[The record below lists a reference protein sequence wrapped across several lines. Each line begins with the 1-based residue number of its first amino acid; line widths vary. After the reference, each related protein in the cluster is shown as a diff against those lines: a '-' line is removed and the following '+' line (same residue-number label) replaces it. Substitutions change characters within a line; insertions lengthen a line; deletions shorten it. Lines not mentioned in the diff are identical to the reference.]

1 MFFRKSQI
9 EPLPTMMTAVKMG
22 DRLLQMG
29 LDEPRT
35 AISLAGKVGL
45 SGTAAHVVNDE
56 AQGGRLRVAAT
67 KGGVLVDVRVVKT
80 LRSLPYDDD
89 AFDLVVMHSVKGLI
103 AGMAPY
109 TRVRSVE
116 ECLRV
121 LRVGGRMLVIE
132 AEPRG
137 GLGSLIRP
145 YPVDG
150 HYVATGETVGALK
163 AEGFRPVR
171 ILADREGLRF
181 VEGHKPFPQ
190 PEG

>member
-1 MFFRKSQI
+1 MFFRKSKVD
-9 EPLPTMMTAVKMG
+9 PLPITMTAVKMG
-22 DRLLQMG
+22 ERLLQVG
-29 LDEPRT
+29 LDEAST
-35 AISLAGKVGL
+35 ATALAAKVGL

-56 AQGGRLRVAAT
+56 ALGARVRTAAE
-67 KGGVLVDVRVVKT
+67 KAGVLVDVRVVST
-80 LRSLPYDDD
+80 YRSLPFEDE
-89 AFDLVVMHSVKGLI
+89 AFDLVVLHAVKGLI

-150 HYVATGETVGALK
+150 HYLATGETIGAFK

-171 ILADREGLRF
+171 ILADREGFRF
-181 VEGHKPFPQ
+181 IEGHKPAPQ
-190 PEG
+190 PSA